1 MTANDADR
9 PPILDGLKVLDLAH
23 QYSGALSA
31 ALMADLGAE
40 VVAVEHPERSSI
52 RTMLPKKDGESLW
65 WKVIER
71 GKRVIAL
78 DLSTPR
84 GQQIVIDL
92 ARQFD
97 VIVENFRPGT
107 LEKWNLG
114 PSDLEEAGV
123 SVIMLRISGFGQT
136 GPDRELP
143 GFGTIAEATS
153 GFAHLNGEPDGPPTF
168 PSTTLADGVAAVFG
182 AMGVLAASW
191 NRATRPEQNG
201 RVEVVD
207 VALFEGLFRLIPTQ
221 IPALHQLGTVQT
233 RPGNLLTSHGVL
245 RNLYS
250 SRDGK
255 YFAVSAVGS
264 AAIRRILV
272 GADAENLIAEVDA
285 DVMERDPDT
294 VQRFLDACN
303 DAVEAWASV
312 RDYEELARRLQESD
326 AVYRNVYSAQDILE
340 DPQYAARDD
349 LIMVPDSDLGDIMM
363 AGVVP
368 KFPGRTH
375 VVAHAGP
382 PRGAHTEEVL
392 REMLS
397 LDGDEIDK
405 LRMDGV
411 IG

>member
-1 MTANDADR
+1 MNDDGPDR
-9 PPILDGLKVLDLAH
+9 LPVLDGLRVLDLSH

-40 VVAVEHPERSSI
+40 VVAVEHPRRSPI

-71 GKRVIAL
+71 GKRVITL

-84 GQQIVIDL
+84 GQQLVTEL
-92 ARQFD
+92 ARGFD

-114 PSDLEEAGV
+114 PSDLERAGV
-123 SVIMLRISGFGQT
+123 DAVMLRISGFGQT

-182 AMGVLAASW
+182 AMGVLAAAW
-191 NRATRPEQNG
+191 NRAKRPG
-201 RVEVVD
+201 REACVEVVD

-221 IPALHQLGTVQT
+221 VPALHQLGIVQS

-250 SRDGK
+250 SGDGN

-264 AAIRRILV
+264 TAIKRILV
-272 GADAENLIAEVDA
+272 AAGADDLITEVDA
-285 DVMERDPDT
+285 DVMERDPGT
-294 VQRFLDACN
+294 VEHFLDRCN
-303 DAVEAWASV
+303 AAIEEWART
-312 RDYEELARRLQESD
+312 RDYTEIAARLQESD
-326 AVYRNVYSAQDILE
+326 AVYRNVYSAKDILE

-349 LIMVPDSDLGDIMM
+349 LIMVPDGDLGDIMM
-363 AGVVP
+363 AGVIP
-368 KFPGRTH
+368 KFPGRRH

-382 PRGAHTEEVL
+382 PRGAHNEEIL
-392 REMLS
+392 RDLLG
-397 LDGDEIDK
+397 LDDDEIKK
-405 LRMDGV
+405 LRIDGV
-411 IG
+411 IA